1 MCAYRESKKRV
12 DLEEGQLP
20 EAPVPAWVEGAACV
34 HQVCV
39 FRLMVMGLVGGAPC
53 IREKVVSKDV
63 EWNEK

>member
-1 MCAYRESKKRV
+1 MCAYQESEKRADV
-12 DLEEGQLP
+12 EEGQLP

-39 FRLMVMGLVGGAPC
+39 FRRIVLGLVGGAFC
-53 IREKVVSKDV
+53 ERGEVVSKDV

>member
-1 MCAYRESKKRV
+1 VCAYRESKKRV

-39 FRLMVMGLVGGAPC
+39 PLDGYGVGWRSSVYTG
-53 IREKVVSKDV
+53 ESGK
-63 EWNEK
+63 